1 MSWLNHVANPTG
13 LENIYTEGTPSLS
26 GVSLHE
32 VRLVRDGP
40 SLILR
45 FDLNRPPQ
53 NPPKKWITKGFN
65 TVQLEITLGGIHEVR
80 LDGFTTTIRADIS
93 LTKPDLVT
101 LKANSAG
108 ARISATADAAFLSK
122 ISAYCNE
129 DETH

>member
-1 MSWLNHVANPTG
+1 MVESCDQSCRSGKYLHRRN
-13 LENIYTEGTPSLS
+13 PSLS

-45 FDLNRPPQ
+45 FDLKRPPQ
-53 NPPKKWITKGFN
+53 NPPTKWITKEFN

-80 LDGFTTTIRADIS
+80 LDGFATTTRADIS

-101 LKANSAG
+101 LKVNSEG
-108 ARISATADAAFLSK
+108 VKISATADTAFLSK
-122 ISAYCNE
+122 VSAYRNGN
-129 DETH
+129 ETH